1 MLDAGLHVE
10 DGDVVALE
18 QQVAHERLEE
28 RALRAH
34 APAAA
39 ALDGAHAQ
47 QGHAVDVDAARVDDV
62 GDVGVQEEHAALA
75 RAPRP
80 CAPR

>member
-1 MLDAGLHVE
+1 MN
-10 DGDVVALE
+10 
-18 QQVAHERLEE
+18 
-28 RALRAH
+28 ALRNVPSEH
-34 APAAA
+34 MQPAAA

-62 GDVGVQEEHAALA
+62 GDVRVEAEHAALA
-75 RAPRP
+75 RGARP